1 MQKRTGVV
9 FVSRRNT
16 LRSILAEA
24 CLLHLDRERRFAAY
38 SCGQPGQLGRTV
50 HPAAAA
56 ALDSAAIALPPTSPR
71 SWDDLVRLS
80 SLRADFVI
88 TLDPSVEGLAPRWPG
103 QPATAE
109 WAYPD
114 IAAGPADAE
123 DAAHAATQML
133 YSLRRRLE
141 LLVSLPMAGIDKSAL
156 HADVRDLAH
165 LR

>member
-38 SCGQPGQLGRTV
+38 SCGQPGQVGRMV
-50 HPAAAA
+50 HPAAAS
-56 ALDSAAIALPPTSPR
+56 ALASAAIALPPSPPR

-80 SLRADFVI
+80 SLRPDFVI
-88 TLDPSVEGLAPRWPG
+88 TLEPSVEGLEPRWPG

-114 IAAGPADAE
+114 IAAAEADAR
-123 DAAHAATQML
+123 DTAHSAILML

-141 LLVSLPMAGIDKSAL
+141 LLVSLPMAGTDRSAL

>member
-1 MQKRTGVV
+1 MQKRIGVV

-38 SCGQPGQLGRTV
+38 SCGQPGQIGRLV
-50 HPAAAA
+50 HPAAAS
-56 ALDSAAIALPPTSPR
+56 ALDSAAIGLPPTPPR

-80 SLRADFVI
+80 SLTAEFVI
-88 TLDPSVEGLAPRWPG
+88 TLDPSVEGLEPRWPG

-114 IAAGPADAE
+114 IAAAETDAADT
-123 DAAHAATQML
+123 AHAATLML

-141 LLVSLPMAGIDKSAL
+141 LLISLPMAGTDKSAL

-165 LR
+165 MR

>member
-1 MQKRTGVV
+1 MQKRIGVV

-24 CLLHLDRERRFAAY
+24 CLRHLDRERRFAAY
-38 SCGQPGQLGRTV
+38 SCGQPGQVGRTV
-50 HPAAAA
+50 HPAAAT
-56 ALDSAAIALPPTSPR
+56 ALAIAAIAVPPTPPR

-88 TLDPSVEGLAPRWPG
+88 SLDPAVEELEPRWPG
-103 QPATAE
+103 QPAMAE

-114 IAAGPADAE
+114 L
-123 DAAHAATQML
+123 AATGAEAGDMSHSATLML
-133 YSLRRRLE
+133 LSLRRRLE
-141 LLVSLPMAGIDKSAL
+141 LLVSLPMAGTDKSAL
-156 HADVRDLAH
+156 NADVRDLAH